1 MYLLKPGWKILRMG
15 LTPWEDVT
23 EEKVLKLFEIEGRR
37 CYKSEGRITP
47 TSYAQF
53 AKDRMNQKHI
63 ALLDHYHITSEYVCD
78 RGVSHE
84 WIRHKLT
91 EILPTGCVADGY
103 DWAPMAVSQ
112 ESTRYCNYMKSGGV
126 CFIIPPWIEILEGD
140 YPQNEDGT
148 LRRPWPKF
156 KDKAERG
163 WFVNALHSEKTYF
176 DMLKFGW
183 TPQMARGELLIKTKT
198 EFSVTCSLTEW
209 RHVFS
214 QRTAGAAH
222 PQMQEIMR
230 PQLEEFK
237 RVLPVIFDDIN
248 Y

>member
-1 MYLLKPGWKILRMG
+1 MYLLRPGWKTVRMG
-15 LTPWEDVT
+15 LTPWADVKAMDVLRII
-23 EEKVLKLFEIEGRR
+23 EKEGRR
-37 CYKSEGRITP
+37 CYKSEDKIT
-47 TSYAQF
+47 TKSAMQFVALRVAQG
-53 AKDRMNQKHI
+53 HI
-63 ALLDHYHITSEYVCD
+63 ALLDHLHVTAEYVCD

-91 EILPTGCVADGY
+91 EILPSSSIEDGY
-103 DWAPMAVSQ
+103 DWTPMAVSQ

-126 CFIIPPWIEILEGD
+126 CFIIPPWISRIPEGEYHIAEQDKYIL
-140 YPQNEDGT
+140 QLN
-148 LRRPWPKF
+148 LNRP
-156 KDKAERG
+156 EQL
-163 WFVNALHSEKTYF
+163 WFRNSLHSEYTY
-176 DMLKFGW
+176 LELLAEGW
-183 TPQMARGELLIKTKT
+183 TPQKARGELLIKTKT
-198 EFSVTCSLTEW
+198 EFCVTCSLTEW